1 MKMKDLR
8 EHERQKWQVAEEVD
22 DLGCTAVAIRRGQ
35 TKLGC
40 TRKTMLKYVQWYRS
54 GDISLFCH
62 KNRGRKPATTID
74 EGTRDKVVLLYRD
87 TYSTASYAHFAEIL
101 AEDHDIHLSE
111 GTLHTLLKGSLLASP
126 HVRKATRR
134 AMEREVRRQARRENL
149 PKAQEEHLH
158 AAFNI
163 LDAVVVDAHPR
174 KARSK
179 YFGEVI
185 QMDACVYEWVKGAG
199 KWHLHAAIDDATGEV
214 VGWWFDEQETL
225 NGYYRVLYMI
235 LKLYGIPLC
244 FYTDRRTVFE
254 YSKRKNPEPEKD
266 TYTQFSAACRTLGIR
281 IVSCSTPQ
289 FKPRIER
296 LNKTLKGRLPVQFI
310 RNGITTM
317 EQANEYL
324 WEYLPIF
331 NEQFSLK
338 DEKDLATAVFLQ
350 SPPMAEINATLAVV
364 SSRVIDAG
372 HSIRYHGSYYIP
384 HKERAGRL
392 FPAYYHKG
400 TECLVMKTFDGSLLA
415 SIRKQLHV
423 LVEVEARRTHSKE
436 VDTGPVP
443 RKKSEYKPGPD
454 HPWRSNHLTP
464 MTIESYIKYVEKE
477 DYQW

>member
-1 MKMKDLR
+1 MKLKDLR
-8 EHERQKWQVAEEVD
+8 AHEQLKWQVAKEVS

-40 TRKTMLKYVQWYRS
+40 TRKTMLKYVRWYQS

-62 KNRGRKPATTID
+62 KNRGRKPVTTID
-74 EGTRDKVVLLYRD
+74 EETRKTVMLLYRD

-101 AEDHDIHLSE
+101 AEDYDIHLSE
-111 GTLHTLLKGSLLASP
+111 GTLHTLLKGSLLVSP
-126 HVRKATRR
+126 HARKATRR
-134 AMEREVRRQARRENL
+134 AMEKELRRRARKQNL
-149 PKAQEEHLH
+149 SKAEEEHVH

-163 LDAVVVDAHPR
+163 LDEVAAHPR

-185 QMDACVYEWVKGAG
+185 QMDACVHGWVAGAG

-254 YSKRKNPEPEKD
+254 YSKRKTPEPEKD
-266 TYTQFSAACRTLGIR
+266 THTQFSAACRTLGIR

-296 LNKTLKGRLPVQFI
+296 LNRTLQNRLPVEFV
-310 RNGITTM
+310 RKNITTM
-317 EQANEYL
+317 EQANAYL
-324 WEYLPIF
+324 WEYLPVF
-331 NEQFSLK
+331 NGKFSLK
-338 DEKDLATAVFLQ
+338 DEKDLAAGVFLQ
-350 SPPMAEINATLAVV
+350 SPPMAEINAILAVV
-364 SSRVIDAG
+364 APRVIDAG
-372 HSIRYHGSYYIP
+372 HSIRYCGSYYIP

-400 TECLVMKTFDGSLLA
+400 TKSLVIRAFDGSLLA
-415 SIRKQLHV
+415 SIRDHMHV
-423 LVEVEARRTHSKE
+423 LVEVEARSTHSRE
-436 VDTGPVP
+436 IDPGPAP
-443 RKKSEYKPGPD
+443 RKKHQYKPGPD

-464 MTIESYIKYVEKE
+464 RTIESYIAYEE
-477 DYQW
+477 DYLW